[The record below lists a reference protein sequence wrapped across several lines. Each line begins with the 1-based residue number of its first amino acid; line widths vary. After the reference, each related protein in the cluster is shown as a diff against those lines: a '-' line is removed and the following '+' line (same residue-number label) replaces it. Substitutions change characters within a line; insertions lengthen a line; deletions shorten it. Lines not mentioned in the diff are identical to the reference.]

1 METAQ
6 HSLGSG
12 DQLNLFHTEI
22 VSVDASFSTV
32 RRIWLDPES
41 WIDFVPGW
49 LSGSDVLFS
58 SLRDSAAWEQ
68 RARWMYT
75 KNVIEPRLTAEYS
88 DVADTPDVFLRTVAR
103 TLSLH
108 YDVLY
113 KRVWMNL
120 YRDNQ
125 DGTSWHADRLAKQDH
140 EAIIPVL
147 SLGATRRFLIR
158 PISGGQSTVLAPAG
172 GDLVVM
178 GGRCQRDWQHSVP
191 KQKTPA
197 GSRISLNFQA
207 SHDVA
212 PQPARLSGRDHS
224 ATA

>member
-1 METAQ
+1 MVAEQ
-6 HSLGSG
+6 HSLGPG
-12 DQLNLFHTEI
+12 DQLNLFHTET
-22 VSVDASFSTV
+22 VSVDASFSAA

-49 LSGSDVLFS
+49 LSGSDVLFG

-68 RARWMYT
+68 RERWMYT
-75 KNVIEPRLTAEYS
+75 KNVMEPRLTAEYS

-108 YDVLY
+108 YDVPY

-125 DGTSWHADRLAKQDH
+125 DGTGWHADRLAKQDH

-158 PISGGQSTVLAPAG
+158 PISGGHSTVLAPAG

-191 KQKTPA
+191 KQETPA

-207 SHDVA
+207 SRDVA
-212 PQPARLSGRDHS
+212 PQPAR
-224 ATA
+224 

>member
-1 METAQ
+1 MDKAP
-6 HSLGSG
+6 HSLDPA
-12 DQLNLFHTEI
+12 DQLSLFDTET
-22 VSVDASFSTV
+22 VSVDASLSTS
-32 RRIWLDPES
+32 RRIWLDPTS

-49 LSGSDVLFS
+49 LSGSDVLFR

-68 RARWMYT
+68 RERWMYT

-88 DVADTPDVFLRTVAR
+88 DVGDTPDVFLRTVAR
-103 TLSLH
+103 TLSAH
-108 YDVLY
+108 YGVRY

-125 DGTSWHADRLAKQDH
+125 DGTGWHADRLAKQDH

-158 PISGGQSTVLAPAG
+158 PISGGHSTVLAPAG

-191 KQKTPA
+191 KQKVPTGA
-197 GSRISLNFQA
+197 RISLNFQA
-207 SHDVA
+207 SRDVA
-212 PQPARLSGRDHS
+212 PLTAR
-224 ATA
+224 